1 MNPRG
6 EIMAYTQ
13 EHVGEIDLKTEN
25 HGQLHVDAEL
35 DTLDMLTITFGH
47 SFTLRVDED
56 AVDLLREMLYDVSR
70 RMAIQRSKR
79 DGAIG
84 YAVAT

>member
-1 MNPRG
+1 
-6 EIMAYTQ
+6 MAYAQ
-13 EHVGEIDLKTEN
+13 EHVGEIDLETEN

-35 DTLDMLTITFGH
+35 DTLDMLTITFGN

-70 RMAIQRSKR
+70 RMARQRANR
-79 DGAIG
+79 DSAIIDVCHWVEG
-84 YAVAT
+84 